1 MTFNEKLKKL
11 RKNKNITQEELA
23 QKIFVTRT
31 AVSKWES
38 GRGYPSLDTLKILA
52 EFYGISIDDLISN
65 EEIIDISKK
74 SIEKDKKQTINLWF
88 SLLDIMALVLFFL
101 PVFSLNME
109 GNIVSVGL
117 FKSNCSMAEII
128 MYTMILSLSVVYGLI
143 SLISIIADRS
153 FNIKYS
159 VPISLVLNGL
169 LVFLFLITR
178 ETYAG
183 VVALVVLSLKIA
195 FVLKK

>member
-52 EFYGISIDDLISN
+52 EFYEISIDDLISN
-65 EEIIDISKK
+65 EEIIDISNK
-74 SIEKDKKQTINLWF
+74 SIEKTKKEIINLWF
-88 SLLDIMALVLFFL
+88 ALLDIVTLVLFFL
-101 PVFSLNME
+101 PVFGLNID

-117 FKSNCSMAEII
+117 FKSNCSIAEII
-128 MYTMILSLSVVYGLI
+128 MYIMILSLAVVYGLI
-143 SLISIIADRS
+143 SLIFIISDRA

-159 VPISLVLNGL
+159 IPISLVLNGL
-169 LVFLFLITR
+169 LLFSFLITR
-178 ETYAG
+178 ETYAA
-183 VVALVVLSLKIA
+183 VVALGLFALKIA

>member
-1 MTFNEKLKKL
+1 MTFNENLKKL

-52 EFYGISIDDLISN
+52 EFYEISIDDLISN

-74 SIEKDKKQTINLWF
+74 SIEKNKKQTINLWF
-88 SLLDIMALVLFFL
+88 SLLDIVTLVLFFL
-101 PVFSLNME
+101 PVFGLNID

-117 FKSNCSMAEII
+117 FKANCSIAEII
-128 MYTMILSLSVVYGLI
+128 MYIMILSLSVVYGLI
-143 SLISIIADRS
+143 SLILIIADRT

-159 VPISLVLNGL
+159 IPISLVLNGL
-169 LVFLFLITR
+169 LVFSFLITR
-178 ETYAG
+178 ETYAA
-183 VVALVVLSLKIA
+183 VVALGLFALKIA

>member
-74 SIEKDKKQTINLWF
+74 SIEKNKKQTINLWF
-88 SLLDIMALVLFFL
+88 SLLDIMTLVLFFL
-101 PVFSLNME
+101 PVFSLNIE

-117 FKSNCSMAEII
+117 FKSNCSMAEFI

-183 VVALVVLSLKIA
+183 VVVLGVLSLKIA